1 MTASVTYSEVEEL
14 ISREFKIRLDLT
26 MIDDRTLGVSYN
38 PGILMPTVKVNIRV
52 EAIQNDSIILSYNC
66 QPAVALIVKGALALL
81 GEKIP
86 HHIIRINTD
95 NKHAVIN
102 LGNIRQLESALK
114 YMSLRDI
121 YVETHKFN
129 IDLHVK

>member
-1 MTASVTYSEVEEL
+1 MTATITYSEAQDL
-14 ISREFKIRLDLT
+14 ISREFNIRPDFA
-26 MIDDRTLGVSYN
+26 MIDDRTLCVSYN
-38 PGILMPTVKVNIRV
+38 PGLLIPMVEVKVRI

-66 QPAVALIVKGALALL
+66 KPAVAFIVKGALAML

-102 LGNIRQLESALK
+102 LQNIEQLESTLK
-114 YMSLRDI
+114 YMSLLDI
-121 YVETHKFN
+121 CVEPHKIN
-129 IDLHVK
+129 LDLHIK